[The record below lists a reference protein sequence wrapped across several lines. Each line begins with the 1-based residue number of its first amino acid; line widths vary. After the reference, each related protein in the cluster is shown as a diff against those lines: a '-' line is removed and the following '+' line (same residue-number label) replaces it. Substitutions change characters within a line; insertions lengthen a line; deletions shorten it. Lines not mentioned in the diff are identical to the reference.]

1 LPVIG
6 ALFRSRDFQ
15 KRETE
20 LVIVVTPFV
29 VKPVARS
36 QLAMPDDGF
45 AWASDVN
52 SDLLGQMNR
61 IYGRDPERAPVGQF
75 VGDVGF
81 IVE

>member
-1 LPVIG
+1 
-6 ALFRSRDFQ
+6 
-15 KRETE
+15 
-20 LVIVVTPFV
+20 
-29 VKPVARS
+29 
-36 QLAMPDDGF
+36 
-45 AWASDVN
+45 VN